1 MKRTVPLSLQEE
13 ARQQALRK
21 ISNSLRVKEEA
32 TRQKLLAYGRR
43 SKNLSSASLCTFL
56 SGNRE
61 VNSSEVVKVGNSSE
75 TALCCKENKEFVPTP
90 PLVERSSVALKSS
103 FIKNRVG
110 HASFAESKNV
120 LKSRGASPRRMLLNQ
135 KKNCWKA
142 KGTRARGESKSL
154 DEFTSRFRQ
163 SLYLK
168 STFPQKIVVSS
179 ETDSFNVS
187 KAPEKITKGQGETV
201 KKDEVSV
208 FMEQNSTS
216 ECSRER
222 TLTKAECGLTNFTVR
237 VTEESTPQGDCVVQN
252 PTVVG
257 IKSEVL
263 KLPPL
268 SSSQGK
274 AFLERKIQF
283 QSSPP
288 SKICFRREQ
297 IARVRR
303 IRESVNAAVIIQRS
317 WRLYKLRQ
325 ENDEI

>member
-1 MKRTVPLSLQEE
+1 M
-13 ARQQALRK
+13 
-21 ISNSLRVKEEA
+21 
-32 TRQKLLAYGRR
+32 
-43 SKNLSSASLCTFL
+43 
-56 SGNRE
+56 
-61 VNSSEVVKVGNSSE
+61 
-75 TALCCKENKEFVPTP
+75 
-90 PLVERSSVALKSS
+90 ALKSS

-110 HASFAESKNV
+110 HASFAANKKV
-120 LKSRGASPRRMLLNQ
+120 LKSRGASPRRTLLNQ
-135 KKNCWKA
+135 EKSRLKV
-142 KGTRARGESKSL
+142 KGTRAREESKSL
-154 DEFTSRFRQ
+154 DEFTNSSRQ

-168 STFPQKIVVSS
+168 STFPRKIVVSS
-179 ETDSFNVS
+179 ETDSFVVS
-187 KAPEKITKGQGETV
+187 KAPEEITKGQGETV
-201 KKDEVSV
+201 KNDEVRV

-216 ECSRER
+216 ECSQER

-237 VTEESTPQGDCVVQN
+237 VAEESTSQGDCVMQK

-257 IKSEVL
+257 IKSETL

-274 AFLERKIQF
+274 PFLEKKIQF

-297 IARVRR
+297 IARVRK
-303 IRESVNAAVIIQRS
+303 IRESVNAALIIQRS